1 MNNFTYMYSS
11 KADHLVVDTN
21 WCALPWGKPP
31 LLLPTSFG
39 TSWCHVEASL
49 AFRHPV

>member
-1 MNNFTYMYSS
+1 MNNFTYMYIF

-21 WCALPWGKPP
+21 WSALSWVRPP
-31 LLLPTSFG
+31 LRLPASFG

-49 AFRHPV
+49 AFLHPV